1 MSWKRFRR
9 PDHSQ
14 QEPMS
19 KLSDGDNSTFVSWS
33 QEELKSSIILAS
45 ARQSA
50 AYGLIEIWMMG
61 QNIQCRSEDCG
72 AFPLRLFT
80 NDIEAPNHFNP
91 DHLCFVKRTEWVGNR
106 TACVLIC
113 ECTNRQCYGVT
124 LLLGTGFIAGDSKS
138 SSLHEIEIDYIV

>member
-1 MSWKRFRR
+1 
-9 PDHSQ
+9 
-14 QEPMS
+14 MS

-33 QEELKSSIILAS
+33 QEELKSPIILAS

-61 QNIQCRSEDCG
+61 QNIQCRCEDCD

-80 NDIEAPNHFNP
+80 TDIEAPNRFSP
-91 DHLCFVKRTEWVGNR
+91 EHLCFVNRTELVGNL
-106 TACVLIC
+106 TTCVFMC
-113 ECTNRQCYGVT
+113 ECTDRWCYGLT
-124 LLLGTGFIAGDSKS
+124 LLLGTGLNAVDSKS